1 MSMPDV
7 FIASD
12 ALDGETCR
20 WVQASMD
27 VGSRAAAG
35 ILHDAIDAVEEGR
48 QATDVDVPDEVIAA
62 IESRLDAHRD
72 AVASFF
78 GVRLRGRE
86 GAGFLRYESGGSYGP
101 HVDRADVPSWPDA
114 ARRAITI
121 VVFLNSSRD
130 ADPHGDFA
138 GGCLRLFPD
147 GLAAPA
153 VDLVSKRGMLVAFA
167 ASIPHEV
174 TLVTCGTRDTV
185 VDWYY

>member
-1 MSMPDV
+1 MRDV

-20 WVQASMD
+20 WVQAAMD
-27 VGSRAAAG
+27 GGTRAAAE
-35 ILHDAIDAVEEGR
+35 ILHGAIDAVDEGR
-48 QATDVDVPDEVIAA
+48 HAADVDVPDEVIAA
-62 IESRLDAHRD
+62 IESHLNAHRD

-78 GVRLRGRE
+78 GLPLRGRE

-130 ADPHGDFA
+130 ADPHGDFT

-147 GLAAPA
+147 GLAAPG
-153 VDLVSKRGMLVAFA
+153 VDLVSKQGMLVAFP
-167 ASIPHEV
+167 ASMPHEV
-174 TLVTCGTRDTV
+174 TAVTHGTRDTV